1 MNQLKENNPYI
12 EKIKDHKY
20 INQDL
25 SLLPEY
31 KGRWNEY
38 FANNN
43 PLRLEIG
50 TGLGNFFSWEVP
62 KFSDR
67 NFLWM
72 EIKFKRC
79 FFTAEKTIAKW
90 GENFL
95 IIREFAQK
103 IDSFIWD
110 WELEQTYI
118 FFPDPWGKK
127 DRQKKHRL
135 MQAEFLETLFKK
147 TMDWGKV
154 IFKTDHIDYFKD
166 SLEVIQNQW
175 IWDIQNLSYD
185 YETEN
190 PDFDVTNMT
199 EFETIHRALKTKIN
213 YLELIKN

>member
-1 MNQLKENNPYI
+1 M
-12 EKIKDHKY
+12 
-20 INQDL
+20 
-25 SLLPEY
+25 
-31 KGRWNEY
+31 
-38 FANNN
+38 
-43 PLRLEIG
+43 
-50 TGLGNFFSWEVP
+50 GNFFSWEVP
-62 KFSDR
+62 KFPDR

-79 FFTAEKTIAKW
+79 FFTAEKTITKW

-118 FFPDPWGKK
+118 HFPDPWGKK

-147 TMDWGKV
+147 TKVGWKV
-154 IFKTDHIDYFKD
+154 IFKTDHRDYFKD
-166 SLEVIQNQW
+166 SLEVIEKQA
-175 IWDIQNLSYD
+175 IWEIQNLSFD

-190 PDFDVTNMT
+190 PEFDVMNIT
-199 EFETIHRALKTKIN
+199 EFEAIHRREKTEIN
-213 YLELIKN
+213 YLELVKKEV